1 MNNQIEILKVSGLC
15 KRFKLSAKQ
24 QKLERTKEKYKQA
37 VKDVS
42 FSAYKGEIFGLLG
55 PNGAG
60 KTTTMRTLATLIRP
74 DAGDAWI
81 DGANILTQENEV
93 RSKLAFLTGD
103 LKLEQFFT
111 PNYLFDFFSDL
122 HGVEPQVR
130 EKRKQELFQRFGI
143 DRYAQTKVAELSQ
156 GMRQKVSLVVSIVH
170 DPDII
175 IFDEPTNGLDIIT
188 AKAVTDFLV
197 SMKKAGKTLLISSH
211 IFSLIER
218 TCDRVGI
225 MVDGKMVFT
234 DDLANVLKEST
245 LEEKFFK
252 IHNAIKG
259 DTTYV

>member
-1 MNNQIEILKVSGLC
+1 MDKQTEVLKVSGLC

-60 KTTTMRTLATLIRP
+60 KTTTMRALATLIRP
-74 DAGDAWI
+74 DAGEAWI
-81 DGANILTQENEV
+81 DGASILTQENLV

-170 DPDII
+170 DPDVI
-175 IFDEPTNGLDIIT
+175 IFDEPTNGLDVIT
-188 AKAVTDFLV
+188 AKAVTDFLLEL
-197 SMKKAGKTLLISSH
+197 KEKGKTVIISTH
-211 IFSLIER
+211 IFTLIEKL
-218 TCDRVGI
+218 CDRVGI
-225 MVDGKMVFT
+225 LINGKMVACDT
-234 DDLANVLKEST
+234 LANVCNGMSLEDRFFALYEAAEGGKE
-245 LEEKFFK
+245 
-252 IHNAIKG
+252 A
-259 DTTYV
+259 